1 MAESNVR
8 ARAVDVLFGDSEPIE
23 PPPYVIETKV
33 TSVTAP
39 PSPPSSSP
47 ATTKSSS
54 EPTTPSPAPPL
65 SPTPPPASPRVQP
78 PSVPAAPQFMP
89 PPPPP
94 PVMAAPL
101 RPLQPAPLDPLFGLA
116 NTFPSRMA
124 SAAAFSKDQS
134 PYALYLSDMIRH
146 LYEEV
151 TIQLADS
158 PTVSDYC
165 MGVLLKAREA
175 YQSGNYPLAEFYA
188 ESVDAK
194 LKRSAKSVRAS
205 SGLGT
210 LLLWL
215 WQFSMLGFGGLMVGV
230 TYIPNLTLFD
240 VIVNFDLLIGLRIV
254 GWGIIGGVISAVY
267 NMPRFV
273 QFREYDPAYAMNY
286 FARPLQGLLA
296 GSLIFLVSQ
305 PFLTGT
311 IRPEPNQAPA
321 GPVLL
326 YVLSAFIG
334 FGQQYVWEFFD
345 SLLRAI
351 FRNPQGTGLNPPR
364 PPA

>member
-8 ARAVDVLFGDSEPIE
+8 ARAVDVLFGDSEPTE

-33 TSVTAP
+33 TSGTTPQSQPSAPVEKAP
-39 PSPPSSSP
+39 PASESVTPVPSVP
-47 ATTKSSS
+47 RTAA
-54 EPTTPSPAPPL
+54 PAPPRA
-65 SPTPPPASPRVQP
+65 PA
-78 PSVPAAPQFMP
+78 QFMP

-94 PVMAAPL
+94 PAMATPS
-101 RPLQPAPLDPLFGLA
+101 RPSQPTPLDPLFGLA
-116 NTFPSRMA
+116 SAFPSRI
-124 SAAAFSKDQS
+124 SPAANFSKDPS

-151 TIQLADS
+151 TLQLADS
-158 PTVSDYC
+158 PTVSEYC

-175 YQSGNYPLAEFYA
+175 FQSGNYPLAEFYA

-205 SGLGT
+205 GGLGV

-215 WQFSMLGFGGLMVGV
+215 WQFSMLGVGGFLVGV
-230 TYIPNLTLFD
+230 TYIAGLTLFE
-240 VIVNFDLLIGLRIV
+240 VIVNPDLLIGMRII

-286 FARPLQGLLA
+286 FSRPLQGLLA
-296 GSLIFLVSQ
+296 GSLIFLISQ
-305 PFLTGT
+305 PFLVGT
-311 IRPEPNQAPA
+311 VRSDPGQAPA

-326 YVLSAFIG
+326 YVLAAFVG
-334 FGQQYVWEFFD
+334 FGQQYVWEFLD
-345 SLLRAI
+345 SVLRAI
-351 FRNPQGTGLNPPR
+351 FRNPTGSGLNPPR

>member
-8 ARAVDVLFGDSEPIE
+8 ARGVDVLFGDSEPVE
-23 PPPYVIETKV
+23 PPPYVIETKP
-33 TSVTAP
+33 TLAPAP
-39 PSPPSSSP
+39 PSPVISSP
-47 ATTKSSS
+47 STITASTKAAAPAQS
-54 EPTTPSPAPPL
+54 PPRSPAPAP
-65 SPTPPPASPRVQP
+65 SGAPA
-78 PSVPAAPQFMP
+78 QFMP
-89 PPPPP
+89 PPPPMP
-94 PVMAAPL
+94 AASS
-101 RPLQPAPLDPLFGLA
+101 RGSQPAPLDPLFGLSNA
-116 NTFPSRMA
+116 FPTRTA
-124 SAAAFSKDQS
+124 PAATFSKDQS

-158 PTVSDYC
+158 PTISDYC

-194 LKRSAKSVRAS
+194 LKRSAKSVHAS
-205 SGLGT
+205 SGLGV

-215 WQFSMLGFGGLMVGV
+215 WQFFMLGFGGVMIGI
-230 TYIPNLTLFD
+230 TYIASLTLFD
-240 VIVNFDLLIGLRIV
+240 VLVNPDLLIGMRIV

-286 FARPLQGLLA
+286 FSRPLQGLLA
-296 GSLIFLVSQ
+296 GSLIFLISQ
-305 PFLTGT
+305 SFLAGT
-311 IRPEPNQAPA
+311 IRPEPSQVPT
-321 GPVLL
+321 GPVPL
-326 YVLSAFIG
+326 YILSAFVG
-334 FGQQYVWEFFD
+334 FGQQYFWEFFD

-351 FRNPQGTGLNPPR
+351 FRNPTGTNGLNPPR

>member
-8 ARAVDVLFGDSEPIE
+8 ARGVDVLFGDSEPVE

-33 TSVTAP
+33 KSESTPPAVASSAPFPTKPTSEAAI
-39 PSPPSSSP
+39 P
-47 ATTKSSS
+47 AQAL
-54 EPTTPSPAPPL
+54 PPSPAP
-65 SPTPPPASPRVQP
+65 SPRVQP
-78 PSVPAAPQFMP
+78 TLPHATPQFMP

-94 PVMAAPL
+94 TTAAPS
-101 RPLQPAPLDPLFGLA
+101 RASQPTPLDPLFGLS
-116 NTFPSRMA
+116 NTFPTRTSPG
-124 SAAAFSKDQS
+124 AAFSKDQS

-151 TIQLADS
+151 TVQLADS

-165 MGVLLKAREA
+165 MGVLLKSREA

-194 LKRSAKSVRAS
+194 LKRSAKSVHAS
-205 SGLGT
+205 SGLGV
-210 LLLWL
+210 LLLWF
-215 WQFSMLGFGGLMVGV
+215 WQFLMLAFGGLMIGI
-230 TYIPNLTLFD
+230 TYIPSLTLFD
-240 VIVNFDLLIGLRIV
+240 LLVNPDLLIGMRIV
-254 GWGIIGGVISAVY
+254 GWGIVGGVISAVY

-286 FARPLQGLLA
+286 FSRPLQGLLA
-296 GSLIFLVSQ
+296 GALIFLISQ
-305 PFLTGT
+305 SFLAGT
-311 IRPEPNQAPA
+311 IRPDSNLAPT
-321 GPVLL
+321 GPPLL
-326 YVLSAFIG
+326 YILSAFVG

-351 FRNPQGTGLNPPR
+351 FRNPTGSSGLNPPR